1 SMIRLFGITRRRH
14 ALRLPPLLRVLGV
27 VPLVLAAC
35 TRTAGCPSEIVA
47 IPDPLHSGIV
57 WGGDSTR
64 VRATLQRAVAD
75 CIPYTESAALS
86 GDHATSRKAVQ
97 FPVTADIE
105 FEVLDHEWLRTA
117 TRYWD
122 LEANIIFEAR
132 TESGVVL
139 ASARGRFRLIR
150 GGKTTSVSATITS
163 VSPEVA
169 RRVRWIIARWEYGR

>member
-1 SMIRLFGITRRRH
+1 RSHG
-14 ALRLPPLLRVLGV
+14 LRLAPLAGVLGV
-27 VPLVLAAC
+27 APLVLAGCA
-35 TRTAGCPSEIVA
+35 RVAACPSEIVA
-47 IPDPLHSGIV
+47 IADPLHSGIV

-64 VRATLQRAVAD
+64 VTATIQRAVAE
-75 CIPYTESAALS
+75 CIPYTESAPLL

-117 TRYWD
+117 TQYWD

-132 TESGVVL
+132 TETGVVL

-150 GGKTTSVSATITS
+150 GGKTT
-163 VSPEVA
+163 
-169 RRVRWIIARWEYGR
+169 